1 MSVLSN
7 HWRAVALAG
16 SASYRYIAVA
26 YAFIVVMAGTTLPT
40 PLYPLYKQQLAL
52 TDQTVTVIF
61 ATYAFA
67 VLGAL
72 LACGPW
78 SDQVGRRPMLAA
90 GLTAA
95 VVSSLLFLIGGSL
108 WILLGAR
115 AFSGLSAGLFTATAT
130 VTVIELAPPA
140 RKAHAAL
147 LAACANMGGLGLGPL
162 LAGVVS
168 QYLPWPLHLVYAV
181 HLVLLLAA
189 CVVVLCCPETG
200 ERAAHPHLRRQR
212 LELPD
217 SVRPA
222 FAAAAV
228 ACFAAF
234 ALLGLLTSLE
244 PEILA
249 NVTGVSNRAAIGSL
263 IFIVF
268 VASLCGQILQRRF
281 ALAARLPLS
290 CLVLIL
296 GAGALALSMATG
308 SLVLLALGAVASG
321 LGQGGIFAA
330 SVIAVTAASPDDVK
344 AEVISLLFVVVYLA
358 VAVPALGLGV
368 AAVAMG
374 VQTAGIVFA
383 ALVMLLS
390 AGTLLALWRRHR
402 ERIAL
407 ETP

>member
-1 MSVLSN
+1 M
-7 HWRAVALAG
+7 AC
-16 SASYRYIAVA
+16 
-26 YAFIVVMAGTTLPT
+26 AFVVVMAGTTLPT
-40 PLYPLYKQQLAL
+40 PLYPLYKQQFAL
-52 TDQTVTVIF
+52 SEQAVTVIF

-67 VLGAL
+67 VLGGL

-78 SDQVGRRPMLAA
+78 SDQVGRRPILAA

-95 VVSSLLFLIGGSL
+95 IVSSLLFLDGGRL

-130 VTVIELAPPA
+130 VAVIELAPAA

-189 CVVVLCCPETG
+189 CVVVLRCPETV
-200 ERAAHPHLRRQR
+200 ERPAHLRLQCQR
-212 LELPD
+212 LKLPG

-222 FAAAAV
+222 FAVAAV

-249 NVTGVSNRAAIGSL
+249 KVTGVSNRAVIGSL
-263 IFIVF
+263 IFLVF

-281 ALAARLPLS
+281 AAAVRLPLS

-296 GAGALALSMATG
+296 GAGVLAVSMATG
-308 SLVLLALGAVASG
+308 SLVLLTLGAVASG
-321 LGQGGIFAA
+321 LGQGGIFAG
-330 SVIAVTAASPDDVK
+330 SVVAVAAASPDDVK
-344 AEVISLLFVVVYLA
+344 AEVTSLLFVVVYLA
-358 VAVPALGLGV
+358 VAVPVLGLGV
-368 AAVAMG
+368 AAVAVG
-374 VQTAGIVFA
+374 VQTAGIAFTV
-383 ALVMLLS
+383 LVMLLA
-390 AGTLLALWRRHR
+390 AGTLSALWRRHR
-402 ERIAL
+402 AQVPI
-407 ETP
+407 ETN